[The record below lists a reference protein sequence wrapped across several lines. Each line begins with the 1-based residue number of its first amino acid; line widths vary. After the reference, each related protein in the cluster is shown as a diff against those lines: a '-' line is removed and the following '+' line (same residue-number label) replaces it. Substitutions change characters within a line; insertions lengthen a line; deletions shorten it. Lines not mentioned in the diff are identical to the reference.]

1 MTNTN
6 NFSFYSPLGKV
17 SGPKSNWADGGSG
30 NDLWGGVLGS
40 SGKSRGPPPG
50 LTGGSAKTGNAP
62 NNGWPRWPSNNTS
75 SWQSSSNNVASTW
88 LLLRNLTQQVIKT
101 LICYC
106 IIMISTMF

>member
-1 MTNTN
+1 LKKC
-6 NFSFYSPLGKV
+6 FSFSPLGKV
-17 SGPKSNWADGGSG
+17 NGPKNNWADSNPA

-50 LTGGSAKTGNAP
+50 LNGGSAKAGNTP

-88 LLLRNLTQQVIKT
+88 LLLRNLTQQVIK
-101 LICYC
+101 
-106 IIMISTMF
+106 IITIINNYPYIL

>member
-1 MTNTN
+1 
-6 NFSFYSPLGKV
+6 V
-17 SGPKSNWADGGSG
+17 SGPKSNWAESGSG

-101 LICYC
+101 YKLCVIVINDFHY
-106 IIMISTMF
+106 ISKIN